1 MKPPLKSLTMSRT
14 PKRPRLSPLLIAL
27 LALPMTAA
35 IAARSDESGTVGSV
49 AEDNGMQKNGWAIV
63 KTPSILRIETSDE
76 VPTDTAT
83 AIEHYDRILALPNV
97 DPVLRAEAMRRTA
110 YLRVQRADGGE
121 FDAREVRR
129 AIAIYNQLLKE
140 IPNDPGNDRTL
151 YQLARA
157 YQLVNET
164 DNSIAQ
170 LQELGRRYP
179 HSAMTG
185 DGVFRVAELLY
196 SRERYAEAETNYRTV
211 LDLGNGTPYFQSAEY
226 KYGWSIYQ
234 QGHYPQAL
242 PVFLGIL
249 DRELPQGDIADPAHA
264 FDNIKKSRVEVAQDS
279 LRVASLSFAAMGG
292 GRALNDYFARA
303 GEPRYSTLLY
313 NSVGGQLLGKQRYT
327 DAAGVYTAFV
337 ERHPNSDR
345 APDFQTQVI
354 AAYKQGGF
362 NDLVLQ
368 AKENYAN
375 RYAPGSPYWTR
386 DGVARAP
393 TPEVLAQVRTHMDD
407 IAHHYQAFAQST
419 PETDAT
425 NRRQRFLTAANWY
438 QRTIELFPTD
448 PHVAD
453 LNLLYADALYDGGQ
467 TQLAAQQYA
476 NTAYNRP
483 GFAKAPEAAYASVQ
497 AYQRLATESK
507 GAGHDAAL
515 HESVAASLKLAD
527 TFPTHPQA
535 NTALTRASQDLY
547 ALGDHDQAITVATRV
562 LGSKQPL
569 SNEQRRQNLAVVAD
583 SQFAKKQY
591 PEAEAAYVD
600 LLKVMPADA
609 PERAV
614 AVDQLAASVYKQGEK
629 ARDAGDLNTAATTF
643 LRVGKVAPQAAI
655 RVNADYDA
663 ASAYYELKNWPA
675 TETVLEDFRTRY
687 PQNALAADVDKRLA
701 SAYEK
706 DNKPR
711 QAADAYTRVARR
723 PSEAV
728 DTRREAAWAAATLYD
743 TSKQPGLSSQAY
755 EFYLT
760 TFNPPLDRGM
770 QARRRLADIA
780 RDDLHDTARYE
791 RYLNEIVIADRNAGS
806 ARNDASKLMAAQA
819 SLEIGRGQAQ
829 KARQLA
835 LSQPLE
841 KSLAA
846 RKSATDAAV
855 ASLSSA
861 AGYGYADVTT
871 AATYE
876 LGTVYRDFGKAIMD
890 SSRPANLK
898 GEPLEQ
904 YNLLLE
910 EQANPFEE
918 KAIETYE
925 ANLGRMKQG
934 LWNDWIH
941 RSANALV
948 ELAPAKYGKHDQRE
962 STYDS
967 LL

>member
-1 MKPPLKSLTMSRT
+1 MKSRTMNQRLALWLLAALSLTVT
-14 PKRPRLSPLLIAL
+14 GNAL
-27 LALPMTAA
+27 AA
-35 IAARSDESGTVGSV
+35 SDESGTVGSV
-49 AEDNGMQKNGWAIV
+49 AEDNGLKKDGWARI
-63 KTPSILRIETSDE
+63 KTTSILRIELSDE
-76 VPTDTAT
+76 VPANIQT
-83 AIEHYDRILALPNV
+83 AIEHYDRIIALPIV
-97 DPVLRAEAMRRTA
+97 DPQLRAEAMRRTA
-110 YLRVQRADGGE
+110 YLRVQRADSGE

-129 AIAIYNQLLKE
+129 AIAIYQQLLLDV
-140 IPNDPGNDRTL
+140 PNDPGNDRTL

-170 LQELGRRYP
+170 LQDLGRRYP

-211 LDLGNGTPYFQSAEY
+211 LNLGTDTPYFQPAEY
-226 KYGWSIYQ
+226 KYGWAIYQ

-264 FDNIKKSRVEVAQDS
+264 FDDVSRSRVEVAQDS
-279 LRVASLSFAAMGG
+279 LRVASLSFAALGG
-292 GRALNDYFARA
+292 GRALNDYFAKS

-313 NSVGGQLLGKQRYT
+313 NSVGARLLEKQRYT

-337 ERHPNSDR
+337 ERHPNSER

-368 AKENYAN
+368 AKENYAK
-375 RYAPGSPYWTR
+375 RYAPGSPYWSGT
-386 DGVARAP
+386 P
-393 TPEVLAQVRTHMDD
+393 KPEVLAQVRTHMDD

-419 PETDAT
+419 AAADPK
-425 NRRQRFLTAANWY
+425 RRERFLTAANWY
-438 QRTIELFPTD
+438 QRTIELFPND
-448 PHVAD
+448 PKVAD

-497 AYQRLATESK
+497 AYQRLAGETQ
-507 GAGHDAAL
+507 GAAHDAAL
-515 HESVAASLKLAD
+515 RESVAASLKLAD
-527 TFPTHPQA
+527 TFNGHPQA
-535 NTALTRASQDLY
+535 STALTRAAQDLVT
-547 ALGDHDQAITVATRV
+547 LKDHDQAITVATRV
-562 LGSKQPL
+562 LQSKLPL
-569 SNEQRRQNLAVVAD
+569 SNDLRRQNLAVVAD
-583 SQFAKKQY
+583 SQFAKQQY
-591 PEAEAAYVD
+591 PEAEVAYVD

-614 AVDQLAASVYKQGEK
+614 TIDQLAASVYKQGEK
-629 ARDAGDLNTAATTF
+629 ARDAGDLAAAATSF
-643 LRVGKVAPQAAI
+643 LRVGKVAPQSAI

-663 ASAYYELKNWPA
+663 ASAYYELKNWTA
-675 TETVLEDFRTRY
+675 AETVLEDFRTRY
-687 PQNALAADVDKRLA
+687 PQHPLAADVDKRLA
-701 SAYEK
+701 AAYEK
-706 DNKPR
+706 NGKPR

-723 PSEAV
+723 PAETV

-743 TSKQPGLSSQAY
+743 GSKQPAQSSQAY
-755 EFYLT
+755 EFYLS

-770 QARRRLADIA
+770 QARRRIADIA
-780 RDDLHDTARYE
+780 RDDLHDNARYE

-835 LSQPLE
+835 LAQPIE
-841 KSLAA
+841 KSLAL
-846 RKSATDAAV
+846 RKSATDAAI

-861 AGYGYADVTT
+861 AGYGYAEVTT
-871 AATYE
+871 AATFE
-876 LGTVYRDFGKAIMD
+876 LGSVYRDFGKAIMD
-890 SSRPANLK
+890 SARPANLK

-904 YNLLLE
+904 YELLLE

-918 KAIETYE
+918 KAIQTYE

-941 RSANALV
+941 KSATALV
-948 ELAPAKYGKHDQRE
+948 ELAPGKYGKHDQRE
-962 STYDS
+962 TTYDS

>member
-1 MKPPLKSLTMSRT
+1 MTLRTIKPMNSRARKFRLT
-14 PKRPRLSPLLIAL
+14 PLLLAAL
-27 LALPMTAA
+27 SLSIGSSAL
-35 IAARSDESGTVGSV
+35 AARSEESGTVGSV
-49 AEDNGMQKNGWAIV
+49 AEDNGLKENGWARV
-63 KTPSILRIETSDE
+63 KTTSILRIELSDE
-76 VPTDTAT
+76 VPTNIQT
-83 AIEHYDRILALPNV
+83 AIEHYDRIIALPIV
-97 DPVLRAEAMRRTA
+97 DPQLRAEAMRRTA

-129 AIAIYNQLLKE
+129 AIAIYQQLLLDV
-140 IPNDPGNDRTL
+140 PNDPGNDRTL

-170 LQELGRRYP
+170 LQDLGRRYP

-211 LDLGNGTPYFQSAEY
+211 LNLGNDTPYFQPAEY

-264 FDNIKKSRVEVAQDS
+264 FDNVKKSRVEVAQDS
-279 LRVASLSFAAMGG
+279 LRVASLSFAALGG
-292 GRALNDYFARA
+292 GRALNDYFAKS

-313 NSVGGQLLGKQRYT
+313 NSVGSRLLEKQRYT

-337 ERHPNSDR
+337 ERHPNSER

-375 RYAPGSPYWTR
+375 RYAPGSPYWSGT
-386 DGVARAP
+386 P
-393 TPEVLAQVRTHMDD
+393 KPEVLAQVRTHMDD

-419 PETDAT
+419 PANDGK
-425 NRRQRFLTAANWY
+425 RRERFLTAANWY
-438 QRTIELFPTD
+438 QRTIELFPND
-448 PHVAD
+448 PKVAD

-497 AYQRLATESK
+497 AYQRLASETQGS
-507 GAGHDAAL
+507 GHDAAL
-515 HESVAASLKLAD
+515 RESVAASLRLAD
-527 TFPTHPQA
+527 TFAGHAQSSTV
-535 NTALTRASQDLY
+535 LTRAAQDLY
-547 ALGDHDQAITVATRV
+547 ALNDHDQAISVATRV
-562 LGSKQPL
+562 LKSNQPL
-569 SNEQRRQNLAVVAD
+569 SNDLRRQNLAVVAD

-591 PEAEAAYVD
+591 PEAEVAYVD

-614 AVDQLAASVYKQGEK
+614 AIDQLAASVYKQGEK

-643 LRVGKVAPQAAI
+643 LRVGKVAPQSAI

-663 ASAYYELKNWPA
+663 ASAYYELKNWTA
-675 TETVLEDFRTRY
+675 AETVLEDFRTRY
-687 PQNALAADVDKRLA
+687 PQNPLAADVDKRLA
-701 SAYEK
+701 AAYEK

-711 QAADAYTRVARR
+711 QSADAYTRVARR
-723 PSEAV
+723 PSETV

-743 TSKQPGLSSQAY
+743 TSKQPGMTSQAY

-770 QARRRLADIA
+770 QARRRIADIS
-780 RDDLHDTARYE
+780 RDDLHDMARYE

-819 SLEIGRGQAQ
+819 SLEIGRGQARRAQ
-829 KARQLA
+829 QLA
-835 LSQPLE
+835 LAQPIE
-841 KSLAA
+841 KSLAL
-846 RKSATDAAV
+846 RKAATDAAI

-876 LGTVYRDFGKAIMD
+876 LGSVYRDFGKAIM
-890 SSRPANLK
+890 SSARPANLK

-941 RSANALV
+941 KSATALV

-962 STYDS
+962 TIYDS

>member
-1 MKPPLKSLTMSRT
+1 MRVS
-14 PKRPRLSPLLIAL
+14 RLSRLL
-27 LALPMTAA
+27 LAVLTLSVAGVATAA
-35 IAARSDESGTVGSV
+35 RDDASTVGSV
-49 AEDNGMQKNGWAIV
+49 AEDNGLKQNGWAIV
-63 KTPSILRIETSDE
+63 KTPSILRIEMSDA
-76 VPTDTAT
+76 VPTDIPA
-83 AIEHYDRILALPNV
+83 AITHYDRILELPNV
-97 DPVLRAEAMRRTA
+97 DPELRAEAMRRTA

-140 IPNDPGNDRTL
+140 SPNDPGNDRTL

-170 LQELGRRYP
+170 LQDLGRRYP

-196 SRERYAEAETNYRTV
+196 SRERYAEAESNYRTV
-211 LDLGNGTPYFQSAEY
+211 LNLGSDTPYFQPAEY
-226 KYGWSIYQ
+226 KYGWAIYQ

-264 FDNIKKSRVEVAQDS
+264 FDGVSRRRVEVAQDS
-279 LRVASLSFAAMGG
+279 LRVASLSFAALGG
-292 GRALNDYFARA
+292 GPALNDYFAKS

-313 NSVGGQLLGKQRYT
+313 NSVGNRLLEKQRYT

-337 ERHPNSDR
+337 ERHPGSER
-345 APDFQTQVI
+345 APDFQAQVI

-368 AKENYAN
+368 AKETYAT
-375 RYAPGSPYWTR
+375 RYAPGSPYWSSA
-386 DGVARAP
+386 GSSAP
-393 TPEVLAQVRTHMDD
+393 RPEILAQVRTHMDD

-419 PETDAT
+419 PISDAAK
-425 NRRQRFLTAANWY
+425 RRERFLTAANWY
-438 QRTIELFPTD
+438 QRTLELFPND
-448 PHVAD
+448 PKAAD

-497 AYQRLATESK
+497 AYQRLATETQ

-515 HESVAASLKLAD
+515 RESVNSSLKLAD
-527 TFPTHPQA
+527 TFASHPQWS
-535 NTALTRASQDLY
+535 TTLTRASQDLY
-547 ALGDHDQAITVATRV
+547 ALNDHEQAITVANRV
-562 LGSKQPL
+562 LGSGQPL
-569 SNEQRRQNLAVVAD
+569 SNELRRQNLAVVAD
-583 SQFAKKQY
+583 AQFAKKQY
-591 PEAEAAYVD
+591 PEAEAAYVE

-609 PERAV
+609 PERSI
-614 AVDQLAASVYKQGEK
+614 AVDQLAASVYKQAEK
-629 ARDAGDLNTAATTF
+629 ARDAGDLNTAAASF
-643 LRVGKVAPQAAI
+643 LRVGKVAPQSAI

-675 TETVLEDFRTRY
+675 TEATLEDFRSRY
-687 PQNALAADVDKRLA
+687 PQHALAADVDKRLA

-706 DNKPR
+706 DSKPH
-711 QAADAYTRVARR
+711 QAADVYTRVARR
-723 PSEAV
+723 PSETV

-743 TSKQPGLSSQAY
+743 TSKQPAMSSQAY

-760 TFNPPLDRGM
+760 TFTPSLDRGM

-791 RYLNEIVIADRNAGS
+791 RYLSEIVVADRNAGS

-819 SLEIGRGQAQ
+819 NLEIGRGQAQ
-829 KARQLA
+829 TARQLA

-876 LGTVYRDFGKAIMD
+876 LGTVYRDFGKAILD
-890 SSRPANLK
+890 SARPANLK

-904 YNLLLE
+904 YKLLLE

-962 STYDS
+962 TIYDS

>member
-1 MKPPLKSLTMSRT
+1 MKSRT
-14 PKRPRLSPLLIAL
+14 TRTMNPTSARLGKFRLAPML
-27 LALPMTAA
+27 LAALSLNIAGSALAA
-35 IAARSDESGTVGSV
+35 PSDESGTVGSV
-49 AEDNGMQKNGWAIV
+49 AEDNGLKKDGWMRV
-63 KTPSILRIETSDE
+63 KTTSILRIELSDE
-76 VPTDTAT
+76 VPASIQT
-83 AIEHYDRILALPNV
+83 AIEHYDRILALPIV
-97 DPVLRAEAMRRTA
+97 DPALRAEAMRRTA

-129 AIAIYNQLLKE
+129 AISIYQQLLKE
-140 IPNDPGNDRTL
+140 VPNDAGNDRTL

-170 LQELGRRYP
+170 LQDLGRRFP
-179 HSAMTG
+179 NSPMTG

-211 LDLGNGTPYFQSAEY
+211 LNLGKDTPYFQAAEY

-249 DRELPQGDIADPAHA
+249 DRELPQGDVADPVHA
-264 FDNIKKSRVEVAQDS
+264 FDNVSRSRVEVAQDS
-279 LRVASLSFAAMGG
+279 LRVASLSFAALGG
-292 GRALNDYFARA
+292 GRALNDYFAKS

-313 NSVGGQLLGKQRYT
+313 NSVGGRLLEKQRYT

-337 ERHPNSDR
+337 ERHPNSER

-375 RYAPGSPYWTR
+375 RYAPGSAYWSGT
-386 DGVARAP
+386 P
-393 TPEVLAQVRTHMDD
+393 KPEVLAQVRTHMDD

-419 PETDAT
+419 PSNDTAK
-425 NRRQRFLTAANWY
+425 RRERFLTAANWY
-438 QRTIELFPTD
+438 QRTIELFPNDTQ
-448 PHVAD
+448 VAD

-497 AYQRLATESK
+497 AYQRLATETP

-515 HESVAASLKLAD
+515 RESVAASLKLAD
-527 TFPTHPQA
+527 SFARHPQWS
-535 NTALTRASQDLY
+535 TALTRASQDLY
-547 ALGDHDQAITVATRV
+547 MLKDHDQAISVATRV
-562 LGSKQPL
+562 LKSSQPL
-569 SNEQRRQNLAVVAD
+569 SNQLRQQNLAVVAD
-583 SQFAKKQY
+583 SQFAKQQY
-591 PEAEAAYVD
+591 PEAEVAYVD

-614 AVDQLAASVYKQGEK
+614 AIDQLAASVYKQGEK

-643 LRVGKVAPQAAI
+643 LRVGKVAPQSAI

-663 ASAYYELKNWPA
+663 ASAYYELKNWA
-675 TETVLEDFRTRY
+675 AAETVLEDFRTRH
-687 PQNALAADVDKRLA
+687 PQHPLAADVDKRLA
-701 SAYEK
+701 AAYEK

-711 QAADAYTRVARR
+711 QSADAYTRVARR
-723 PSEAV
+723 PSESV

-743 TSKQPGLSSQAY
+743 GSKQPAMSSQAY
-755 EFYLT
+755 EFYLA

-770 QARRRLADIA
+770 QARRRIADIS
-780 RDDLHDTARYE
+780 RDDLHDMARYE
-791 RYLNEIVIADRNAGS
+791 RYLNEIVVADRNAGS
-806 ARNDASKLMAAQA
+806 ARNDTSKLMAAQA

-835 LSQPLE
+835 LVQPLE
-841 KSLAA
+841 KSLAQ
-846 RKSATDAAV
+846 RKAATDAAV
-855 ASLSSA
+855 ASLASA
-861 AGYGYADVTT
+861 ATYGYADVTT

-876 LGTVYRDFGKAIMD
+876 LGSVYRDFGKAILD
-890 SSRPANLK
+890 SARPANLK
-898 GEPLEQ
+898 GEPLAEYQ
-904 YNLLLE
+904 LLLE

-941 RSANALV
+941 KSATALV

-962 STYDS
+962 TIYDS

>member
-1 MKPPLKSLTMSRT
+1 MKPHIVKIPYRSL
-14 PKRPRLSPLLIAL
+14 LVAAL
-27 LALPMTAA
+27 TLAVAGSAA
-35 IAARSDESGTVGSV
+35 AARDDASTVGSV
-49 AEDNGMQKNGWAIV
+49 AEDNGLKQNGWAIV
-63 KTPSILRIETSDE
+63 KTPSILRIELSDE
-76 VPTDTAT
+76 VPADIPT
-83 AIEHYDRILALPNV
+83 AIEHYDRILALPIV
-97 DPVLRAEAMRRTA
+97 DPELRAEAMRRSA
-110 YLRVQRADGGE
+110 YLRVQRADAGE

-129 AIAIYNQLLKE
+129 AIAIYQQLLQE
-140 IPNDPGNDRTL
+140 SPNDPGNDRAL

-170 LQELGRRYP
+170 LQDLGRRYP
-179 HSAMTG
+179 HSPMTG

-211 LDLGNGTPYFQSAEY
+211 LNLGSDTPYFQPAEY
-226 KYGWSIYQ
+226 KYGWAIYQ

-264 FDNIKKSRVEVAQDS
+264 FDGVKKNRVEVAQDS
-279 LRVASLSFAAMGG
+279 LRVASLSFAALGG
-292 GRALNDYFARA
+292 GRALNDYFAQS

-313 NSVGGQLLGKQRYT
+313 NSVGSRLLEKQRYT

-337 ERHPNSDR
+337 ERHPNSER

-375 RYAPGSPYWTR
+375 RYAPGSPYWTSTPR
-386 DGVARAP
+386 
-393 TPEVLAQVRTHMDD
+393 PEVLAQVRTHMDD

-419 PETDAT
+419 PANDAK
-425 NRRQRFLTAANWY
+425 RRERFLTAANWY
-438 QRTIELFPTD
+438 QRTIELFPND
-448 PHVAD
+448 PKAAD

-467 TQLAAQQYA
+467 TRLAAQQYA

-483 GFAKAPEAAYASVQ
+483 GFGKAPEAAYASVQ
-497 AYQRLATESK
+497 AYQRLATEAQ
-507 GAGHDAAL
+507 GAAHDAAL
-515 HESVAASLKLAD
+515 RESVASSLKLAD
-527 TFPTHPQA
+527 TFASHPQW
-535 NTALTRASQDLY
+535 TTTLTRASQDLY
-547 ALGDHDQAITVATRV
+547 ALHDNDQAITVATRV
-562 LGSKQPL
+562 LTSNQPL
-569 SNEQRRQNLAVVAD
+569 SNDLRRQNLAVVAD

-609 PERAV
+609 PERGV

-643 LRVGKVAPQAAI
+643 LRVGKVAPQSAI

-675 TETVLEDFRTRY
+675 AESVLEDFRTRY
-687 PQNALAADVDKRLA
+687 PQHPLSADVDKRLA
-701 SAYEK
+701 AAYEK

-711 QAADAYTRVARR
+711 QAGDAYTRVARR
-723 PSEAV
+723 PSEPAE
-728 DTRREAAWAAATLYD
+728 TRREAAWAAATLYD

-780 RDDLHDTARYE
+780 RDDLRDTARYE
-791 RYLNEIVIADRNAGS
+791 RYLNEIVITDRSAGS

-835 LSQPLE
+835 LAQPIE
-841 KSLAA
+841 KSLAL
-846 RKSATDAAV
+846 RKSATDAAI
-855 ASLSSA
+855 ASLSGA
-861 AGYGYADVTT
+861 AAYGYAEVTT

-876 LGTVYRDFGKAIMD
+876 LGSVYRDFGKAIMD
-890 SSRPANLK
+890 SARPVNLK

-941 RSANALV
+941 RSATALV

-962 STYDS
+962 TTYDS